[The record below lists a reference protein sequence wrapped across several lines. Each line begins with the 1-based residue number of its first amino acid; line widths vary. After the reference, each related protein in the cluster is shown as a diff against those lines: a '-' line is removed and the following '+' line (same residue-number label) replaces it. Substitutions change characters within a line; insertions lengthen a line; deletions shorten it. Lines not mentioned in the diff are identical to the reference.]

1 MTKTISA
8 ELKTTMDAVKVL
20 AFDLDGTLAESKQPI
35 PDEIAAEINRLL
47 DKYVVAIV
55 TGGKLEQ
62 VQRQVVA
69 KLSNPVGLEVF
80 SCSGATYDIY
90 GLMGLVNIYE
100 HLIKDADRWE
110 IQSQIE
116 TAARELGY
124 WVEVTHGNA
133 FEFRGSQLTWSACGQ
148 LAAVDVKSG
157 YDPTGEKRKAI
168 IDRLNLPNFDVRLGG
183 MTSIDV
189 SLKGRDKGYAVKV
202 LTNSGYKLDEI
213 VYFGDQFGPSGN
225 DLPVKKAGVLC
236 YQVNNWGDTLRWLA
250 DF

>member
-1 MTKTISA
+1 
-8 ELKTTMDAVKVL
+8 MDAVKVI
-20 AFDLDGTLAESKQPI
+20 AFDLDGTLAESKQVI
-35 PDEIAAEINRLL
+35 PDEIATHLNRLL
-47 DKYVVAIV
+47 DNYVVAII
-55 TGGKLEQ
+55 TGGTLEQ
-62 VQRQVVA
+62 VQRQVVS

-80 SCSGATYDIY
+80 SCSGATYHIY
-90 GLMGLVNIYE
+90 GLDGLVQIYE
-100 HLIKDADRWE
+100 HLIKEDDRRE

-116 TAARELGY
+116 SAARKLGH

-148 LAAVDVKSG
+148 LAAVDVKAG

-168 IDRLNLPNFDVRLGG
+168 ISQLNLSNFDVRLGG

-189 SLKGRDKGYAVKV
+189 SGKGRDKGYAVKV
-202 LTNSGYKLDEI
+202 LTSSGYKLDDI

-236 YQVNNWGDTLRWLA
+236 YQVNNWGDTLKWLA